1 MNKAIATTTAVS
13 FDAARAIAR
22 ESWNEA
28 QLESKISAIRSYAAV
43 LEGQMN
49 YDEFIEIAD
58 HYARAAESSDPTR
71 VAFAKVFFDTLDT
84 LSGI

>member
-1 MNKAIATTTAVS
+1 MKTAIATTTVTT

-28 QLESKISAIRSYAAV
+28 KVESKICAIRSFAAV
-43 LEGQMN
+43 LEGKM
-49 YDEFIEIAD
+49 DLEEFFEISE
-58 HYARAAESSDPTR
+58 HYARAAESSDPNR

-84 LSGI
+84 LSQI